1 MKRILLAFQFLTI
14 IPVKDTGVVPEKEV
28 GSATSFFPLV
38 GLVEGMI
45 LVVLAAIFLRAFPT
59 ELTNGLLLLVM
70 VILNGC
76 LHIDGLADTVD
87 ALASRG
93 DTERKL
99 EIMKDSTVGPAG
111 VTAIVMALLLKYLLL
126 NALFFSST
134 LTAYYSTVLLMPVLS
149 RWIMV
154 PVMFHGKSVRRDGLG
169 KIFIDYTGGRT
180 LLAATFL
187 TLLISFITFSYVSHY
202 PLLVFHLMFIMPA
215 LYMFVFLAV
224 WFFNKNFGG
233 MTGDMLG
240 AVYEVS
246 IVLFLMMRVI
256 WSQEL
261 I

>member
-14 IPVKDTGVVPEKEV
+14 IPFKDTGEVPEKEV
-28 GSATSFFPLV
+28 GSSAAFFPLV
-38 GLVEGMI
+38 GLIEGMI
-45 LVVLAAIFLRAFPT
+45 LVILAAIFIRAFPT
-59 ELTNGLLLLVM
+59 ELTNGLLVLAM
-70 VILNGC
+70 VIVNGC
-76 LHIDGLADTVD
+76 LHIDGLADAVD

-93 DTERKL
+93 DTEKKL

-134 LTAYYSTVLLMPVLS
+134 LTAYYSTLLLMPVLS

-187 TLLISFITFSYVSHY
+187 TLLISFLTFSYVSHY
-202 PLLVFHLMFIMPA
+202 PLLVFHLMFVMPA
-215 LYMFVFLAV
+215 LYIFGFMAV
-224 WFFNKNFGG
+224 WFCNRNFEG
-233 MTGDMLG
+233 MTGDTIG

-246 IVLFLMMRVI
+246 VLMFLMMRVI